1 MTILD
6 TNVISEAMLLTPND
20 QVQQWLSRQA
30 GQPLFTTT
38 VNLAEI
44 LYGIEILPTGKRR
57 SGLLASANVLIAFIG
72 LNAQAPNSPVQ
83 RIADSADIPAGG
95 TLLFRY
101 PTTDD
106 PCILV
111 RDRSGR
117 LDAYSQ
123 VCTHLSCAV
132 IHRPDEQALACP
144 CHKGSFSSIDGKPL
158 AGPPTR
164 RLPRIVIEQRGTDI
178 VATGIEV

>member
-1 MTILD
+1 MKADDRRWREDFPVRWDEDHYVTRREL
-6 TNVISEAMLLTPND
+6 AKFLT
-20 QVQQWLSRQA
+20 L
-30 GQPLFTTT
+30 G
-38 VNLAEI
+38 
-44 LYGIEILPTGKRR
+44 
-57 SGLLASANVLIAFIG
+57 SGLLASANVLIAFVG
-72 LNAQAPNSPVQ
+72 LNAQNPTLPVQ
-83 RIADSADIPAGG
+83 RIADAADIPPGG

-106 PCILV
+106 PCILL
-111 RDRSGR
+111 RDLSGR

-132 IHRPDEQALACP
+132 VHRPDEQALTCP
-144 CHKGSFSSIDGKPL
+144 CHKGSFSSTDGKPL

-178 VATGIEV
+178 LATGIEV